1 MLKNA
6 WSTSQITQQR
16 FFQVS
21 FLYGLIFLDKSYL
34 MNVVNTLDPGLILK
48 TFKSLQKSR
57 EE

>member
-6 WSTSQITQQR
+6 WSISQITLQR

-21 FLYGLIFLDKSYL
+21 SLYGLIFLDKSYL